1 MPSIADVSV
10 AAGVSKATVS
20 RVLNNTSPYLRAETR
35 QRVERAIAKLGFRPS
50 SIARSLA
57 SRRTRT
63 VGQLISDVGNPFYA
77 DVIHGVEDHAIGHGY
92 SVSSATPTTISGAA
106 RRSFVP

>member
-63 VGQLISDVGNPFYA
+63 VGLLISDVGNPFYA

>member
-35 QRVERAIAKLGFRPS
+35 QRVERAIAELAFDP
-50 SIARSLA
+50 AA
-57 SRRTRT
+57 SR
-63 VGQLISDVGNPFYA
+63 
-77 DVIHGVEDHAIGHGY
+77 
-92 SVSSATPTTISGAA
+92 AA
-106 RRSFVP
+106 